1 METRCFVCGS
11 DEKERVYL
19 PCIHEGEKK
28 TVCTRCL
35 PILIHGAH

>member
-19 PCIHEGEKK
+19 PCIHEGEIK